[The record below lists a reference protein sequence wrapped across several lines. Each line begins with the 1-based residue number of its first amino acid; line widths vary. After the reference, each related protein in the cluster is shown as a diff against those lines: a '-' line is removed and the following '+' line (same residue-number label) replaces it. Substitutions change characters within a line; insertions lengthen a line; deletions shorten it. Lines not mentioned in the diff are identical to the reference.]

1 MNRVLTISLLFVVL
15 ITGACTDQIDLDLP
29 DGETFLVVQGWITN
43 EAGPQEIKLSYTAP
57 YFGDTP
63 QPVVT
68 DATVKIR
75 DNEGNEIS
83 LSQSVPGT
91 YIYPDSGITG
101 RSYQLLIYLPEGDH
115 YESDFELLQ
124 QPVLID
130 SIGWKLSEKTPDPD
144 FDENPDDI
152 YDVVIFTQEPAGRGD
167 YYQWRSFLNGVEQR
181 EPFDIFTTS
190 DDLVDGSAIPDFN
203 VTDELYSKPDTVT
216 IVQEHI
222 SRAAY
227 DFLTQVQTQT
237 AFVGG
242 PFDTPPAPIQGNVH
256 NMTNPKKD
264 ALGFFG
270 AAARDRATTIVGI
283 E

>member
-1 MNRVLTISLLFVVL
+1 MKRLITISLLVGLLFSV
-15 ITGACTDQIDLDLP
+15 ACTDQINLDLP
-29 DGETFLVVQGWITN
+29 DGETFLVVEGWISN
-43 EAGPQEIKLSYTAP
+43 EAGPHKIKLSYTAP
-57 YFGDTP
+57 YFEDSP
-63 QPVVT
+63 QPVVA
-68 DATVKIR
+68 DASVKIR
-75 DNEGNEIS
+75 DNEGNETT

-101 RSYQLLIYLPEGDH
+101 RSYQLLIHLPEGDY

-124 QPVLID
+124 EPILID
-130 SIGWKLSEKTPDPD
+130 SIAWKLSDKTPDPD
-144 FDENPDDI
+144 NDENPDDI
-152 YDVVIFTQEPAGRGD
+152 YDVVIYTQEPAGRGD

-181 EPFDIFTTS
+181 DPWDIFTTS
-190 DDLVDGSAIPDFN
+190 DDLVDGAPIPDFN
-203 VTDELYSKPDTVT
+203 VTDELYSLADTVT

-227 DFLTQVQTQT
+227 DFLTQVRTQT
-237 AFVGG
+237 AFVGS

-270 AAARDRATTIVGI
+270 AAARDRATIIVG